1 MAITILDNL
10 PDHLKNFLIRR
21 GIKPPVDPNAV
32 PVSSGLVPTLPR
44 RRVASENAYT
54 SGDIDVDPPADIP
67 FDPSYFS
74 NLLGGLFGGSE
85 NTYPIPSDF
94 EDKTTWRQNE
104 LNVGELTEKEYQDL
118 HNMIDRRSINSPFR
132 APNRAAF
139 ASRNEPVNFAPYLA
153 NLGRDTDPNSA
164 TKDFIAKTQND
175 LTFEKDRSGK
185 TPVDR
190 FFGGFDYLDNEYL
203 SDTQKN
209 IATVGKIV
217 PSIMGGLAPVLGL
230 FGAIGQ
236 AMGGHHPLNFN
247 KDSNVFMDPVSGTSI
262 WDSLSDGGGGAQVG
276 VLNLDNQIASAA
288 NNPESQGQY
297 VKTPY
302 GYITI
307 GNLNNAIKS
316 GLFDSNAI
324 DVGLNT
330 GSGSIQNAGFT
341 DSTPVSFQSF
351 DGGTTTGNAINQ
363 YEQLGIGPIWNQA
376 GAIADALNLGY
387 NQIGPIAEDIK
398 NTTVDNQS
406 IYGGIGDTSG
416 LANILASEDEDMIN
430 ADFTDGALDV
440 DLGSYFGEGD
450 YGDGLI

>member
-1 MAITILDNL
+1 MAITILDDL
-10 PDHLKNFLIRR
+10 PEFLKNFLIRR

-32 PVSSGLVPTLPR
+32 PVSSGLVPALPR
-44 RRVASENAYT
+44 RRVVPENAYT
-54 SGDIDVDPPADIP
+54 SGDIDVDPPANIP
-67 FDPSYFS
+67 FDSSYFS

-85 NTYPIPSDF
+85 NTSSIPSDKIAF
-94 EDKTTWRQNE
+94 PNA
-104 LNVGELTEKEYQDL
+104 LTIGSGL
-118 HNMIDRRSINSPFR
+118 PMIESKNQGSVK
-132 APNRAAF
+132 N
-139 ASRNEPVNFAPYLA
+139 Y
-153 NLGRDTDPNSA
+153 
-164 TKDFIAKTQND
+164 IAKTQND

-236 AMGGHHPLNFN
+236 AMGAHHPLNFN

-330 GSGSIQNAGFT
+330 GSGLIQDAGFIQ
-341 DSTPVSFQSF
+341 DTPVSFQDFSPGFTNQQALQHF
-351 DGGTTTGNAINQ
+351 DAINAGPLLNFAG
-363 YEQLGIGPIWNQA
+363 EMLGPDA
-376 GAIADALNLGY
+376 GYDETRDL
-387 NQIGPIAEDIK
+387 AEAAAEGLQNAMGMENISF
-398 NTTVDNQS
+398 V
-406 IYGGIGDTSG
+406 GIPD
-416 LANILASEDEDMIN
+416 EDDVFEDMIN

>member
-1 MAITILDNL
+1 MYEG
-10 PDHLKNFLIRR
+10 R
-21 GIKPPVDPNAV
+21 G
-32 PVSSGLVPTLPR
+32 
-44 RRVASENAYT
+44 VAPWVHVA
-54 SGDIDVDPPADIP
+54 
-67 FDPSYFS
+67 
-74 NLLGGLFGGSE
+74 
-85 NTYPIPSDF
+85 
-94 EDKTTWRQNE
+94 
-104 LNVGELTEKEYQDL
+104 
-118 HNMIDRRSINSPFR
+118 
-132 APNRAAF
+132 
-139 ASRNEPVNFAPYLA
+139 RNEPADFAPYLA

-164 TKDFIAKTQND
+164 TKNFITKTQND
-175 LTFEKDRSGK
+175 LISEKDRSGR
-185 TPVDR
+185 TFVDR
-190 FFGGFDYLDNEYL
+190 LKGGFDYLDSPYL
-203 SDTQKN
+203 SNTQKS
-209 IATVGKIV
+209 IATLGKMV
-217 PSIMGGLAPVLGL
+217 PSLMGGLAPVVGL

-236 AMGGHHPLNFN
+236 AMGAHHPLNFN
-247 KDSNVFMDPVSGTSI
+247 KDSNVFMDPVSGTSY

-288 NNPESQGQY
+288 NNPESQGKY
-297 VKTPY
+297 VETPY

-307 GNLNNAIKS
+307 GDLNNAIKS
-316 GLFDSNAI
+316 GLFDSDTIAGMGA
-324 DVGLNT
+324 VGSPGT
-330 GSGSIQNAGFT
+330 GIMVDAGFT

-387 NQIGPIAEDIK
+387 NQMGPIAEDII

>member
-1 MAITILDNL
+1 MAITILDDL
-10 PDHLKNFLIRR
+10 PEFLKNFLIRR

-32 PVSSGLVPTLPR
+32 PVSSGLVPALPR
-44 RRVASENAYT
+44 RRVVPENAYT

-85 NTYPIPSDF
+85 NTSSIPSDKIAF
-94 EDKTTWRQNE
+94 PNA
-104 LNVGELTEKEYQDL
+104 LTIGSGL
-118 HNMIDRRSINSPFR
+118 PMIESKNQGSVK
-132 APNRAAF
+132 N
-139 ASRNEPVNFAPYLA
+139 Y
-153 NLGRDTDPNSA
+153 
-164 TKDFIAKTQND
+164 IAKTQND

-236 AMGGHHPLNFN
+236 AMGAHHPLNFN

-330 GSGSIQNAGFT
+330 GSGLIQDAGFIQ
-341 DSTPVSFQSF
+341 DTPVSFQDFSPGFTNQQALQHF
-351 DGGTTTGNAINQ
+351 DAINAGPLLNFAG
-363 YEQLGIGPIWNQA
+363 EMLGPDA
-376 GAIADALNLGY
+376 GYDETRDL
-387 NQIGPIAEDIK
+387 AEAAAEGLQNAMGMENISF
-398 NTTVDNQS
+398 V
-406 IYGGIGDTSG
+406 GIPD
-416 LANILASEDEDMIN
+416 EDDVFEDMIN

>member
-1 MAITILDNL
+1 MAITILDYL
-10 PDHLKNFLIRR
+10 PDHLKNFLIGR

-32 PVSSGLVPTLPR
+32 PVSSGLVPALPR
-44 RRVASENAYT
+44 RRVVPENAYT
-54 SGDIDVDPPADIP
+54 SGDIDIDPPADIP

-74 NLLGGLFGGSE
+74 NLLGIGGLFEGSE
-85 NTYPIPSDF
+85 NTSPIPSDF

-104 LNVGELTEKEYQDL
+104 FNVGEMTEKEYQDL
-118 HNMIDRRSINSPFR
+118 HNMIDRSYINSPFR

-139 ASRNEPVNFAPYLA
+139 ASRNEPANFAPYLA

-164 TKDFIAKTQND
+164 TKNFIAKTQND

-330 GSGSIQNAGFT
+330 GSGSIQDAGFIQ
-341 DSTPVSFQSF
+341 DKPVSFQDFSPGFTNQQALQHF
-351 DGGTTTGNAINQ
+351 DAINAGPLLNFAG
-363 YEQLGIGPIWNQA
+363 EMLGP
-376 GAIADALNLGY
+376 DAGY
-387 NQIGPIAEDIK
+387 NETRDLAEAAAEGLQNAMGMENISFVGIPDE
-398 NTTVDNQS
+398 NDFFEDAYADSFSDTTMDS
-406 IYGGIGDTSG
+406 FGGYG
-416 LANILASEDEDMIN
+416 
-430 ADFTDGALDV
+430 
-440 DLGSYFGEGD
+440 
-450 YGDGLI
+450 